1 MSDTVSIEIDRQT
14 ADWLDLAASALGN
27 LQAIVDAR
35 YAGDLLDAVER
46 ARSELQDKHLEDAR
60 LAVQDVADVWNVKR
74 IVPET
79 QSLRVTT

>member
-14 ADWLDLAASALGN
+14 ADWLDLAASALRN

-46 ARSELQDKHLEDAR
+46 ARTELQDQWLDVAR
-60 LAVQDVADVWNVKR
+60 LAVQDVALVEDQVTV
-74 IVPET
+74 VP
-79 QSLRVTT
+79 